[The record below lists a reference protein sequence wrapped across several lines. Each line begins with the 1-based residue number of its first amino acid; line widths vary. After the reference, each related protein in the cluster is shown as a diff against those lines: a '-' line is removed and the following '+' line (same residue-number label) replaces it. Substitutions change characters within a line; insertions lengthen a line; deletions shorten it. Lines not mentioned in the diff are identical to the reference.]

1 MPLTVLLE
9 KPFTDV
15 SSFIGW
21 VDGLVWGIVM
31 MVLIIAVGITLSV
44 RTKFHAQRKLGLS
57 LRYAVTNEEG
67 AEGDVS
73 SFGALTTALAATV
86 GTGNIV
92 GVATAI
98 MTGGPGAL
106 FWMEFAA
113 FFGIATKYAE
123 GVLAVK
129 YRHVKEDGSI
139 LGGPFYYIEDGM
151 GPKWKWLA
159 KLFALFGSLAG
170 ALGIGTSTQ
179 MNGIVGAI
187 CRVVDPEETHKL
199 IGNYSA
205 ARVITTA
212 IITIAVILVIIGG
225 IERIAQVTERIVP
238 AMMVLYVVSAL
249 LVFFCNIKNLPY
261 AIVEVFSGAFGF
273 RPVAGGAIGF
283 GALWMAMQKGVARG
297 IFSNEAGLGSA
308 PIAAAAAQTKECVR
322 QGMVSSTGTFLDTIV
337 ICTLTGLCIIMTKA
351 NYFTNKDGKLLEG
364 VQVTIQAFS
373 DGLPFPPIVGAV
385 ILALSLGL
393 FAFSTILGWDYY
405 AERCFDY
412 LTNGNKSL
420 ILGYRWIYV
429 AAVAIGPFVALDDLW
444 NFADIMNGLMAFPN
458 VVALFALS
466 GVVALET
473 KDFWGRKIS
482 GEYDDGLEAA
492 KAAKKAA
499 KAGK

>member
-1 MPLTVLLE
+1 MSISE
-9 KPFTDV
+9 
-15 SSFIGW
+15 FIGW
-21 VDGLVWGIVM
+21 LDGLVWGTVM
-31 MVLIIAVGITLSV
+31 MVLIIVVGILLSV
-44 RTKFHAQRKLGLS
+44 RTKFHPQKRLGLS

-92 GVATAI
+92 GVSTAI
-98 MTGGPGAL
+98 MGGGPGAL

-139 LGGPFYYIEDGM
+139 LGGPFYYIEKGM
-151 GPKWKWLA
+151 GPKWKWLG
-159 KLFALFGSLAG
+159 KMFALFGSLAG

-179 MNGIVGAI
+179 VNGIVNAISKVAEEAGATS
-187 CRVVDPEETHKL
+187 VAFTAFGQDASWVK
-199 IGNYSA
+199 
-205 ARVITTA
+205 VIAA
-212 IITIAVILVIIGG
+212 IIITAGTIAVIVGG

-238 AMMVLYVVSAL
+238 AMMVIYVVSAL
-249 LVFFCNIKNLPY
+249 LVFFFNIGNLGH
-261 AIVEVFSGAFGF
+261 ALAEIIAGAFGL
-273 RPVAGGAIGF
+273 RAAAGGAM
-283 GALWMAMQKGVARG
+283 GAFLLAVQKGVARG

-308 PIAAAAAQTKECVR
+308 PIAAAAAQTRECVR

-337 ICTLTGLCIIMTKA
+337 ICTMTGLCVVMTGA
-351 NYFTNKDGKLLEG
+351 YEQGLEG
-364 VQVTIQAFS
+364 VEVTMWAF
-373 DGLPFPPIVGAV
+373 GNGFPWPTMVGYV
-385 ILALSLGL
+385 ILATSLAL

-412 LTNGNKSL
+412 LTNGNKSA
-420 ILGYRWIYV
+420 IKAYRWLYV
-429 AAVAIGPFVALDDLW
+429 AAVAIGPFLPLGVVWD
-444 NFADIMNGLMAFPN
+444 FADLMNGLMAFPN
-458 VVALFALS
+458 LVALFALS
-466 GVVALET
+466 GIVAKET
-473 KDFWGRKIS
+473 KEFWQRKTS

-499 KAGK
+499 KGK